1 MSDNSGLKATKI
13 IGQRKAFYRQR
24 IPEFSCA
31 TKETVDIGIFVTS
44 RNGDRK
50 IMQSIRIIVTKSNPG
65 MIVTKGHTYLNKLE
79 VLSEGLLKCVWP
91 FVTTIPGVE
100 GFKGVLEI
108 FKDKIRSVQPA
119 VLFEKAVLEIFRKF
133 LENHL

>member
-1 MSDNSGLKATKI
+1 M
-13 IGQRKAFYRQR
+13 
-24 IPEFSCA
+24 
-31 TKETVDIGIFVTS
+31 DILVIS
-44 RNGDRK
+44 RNGDRI
-50 IMQSIRIIVTKSNPG
+50 IMQSIRITSRPPLRKRKWNQLSQCVFFNPL
-65 MIVTKGHTYLNKLE
+65 MVIVTKGHTYLNKPE

-108 FKDKIRSVQPA
+108 FKESDKIRSVQPA
-119 VLFEKAVLEIFRKF
+119 VLFEKAVVKIFRKF